1 MTDLLFATPW
11 WLPTALFVAGL
22 IVFLSGN
29 KRQMTGARNT
39 GAGLIV
45 LAMLVI
51 LVSYFVETDKERV
64 TRQSREL
71 IHAVNDRD
79 WNKMRSLLDPRVSLA
94 VLSSTIYADRD
105 QLVKGAQMAVDQYG
119 LKSVTI
125 TSLDTQQTQTV
136 ITVNVDVL
144 TVQDFSMGRP
154 IPSSWQ
160 FDWQETADG
169 WLLTN
174 ITALK
179 IANQAADQIR
189 GSFPSA
195 GQ

>member
-1 MTDLLFATPW
+1 
-11 WLPTALFVAGL
+11 L

-45 LAMLVI
+45 LAVLVI

-160 FDWQETADG
+160 FEWEQSGKE
-169 WLLTN
+169 WSLFR
-174 ITALK
+174 ITCLK
-179 IANQAADQIR
+179 VANEQGPQVQSR
-189 GSFPSA
+189 FPK
-195 GQ
+195 